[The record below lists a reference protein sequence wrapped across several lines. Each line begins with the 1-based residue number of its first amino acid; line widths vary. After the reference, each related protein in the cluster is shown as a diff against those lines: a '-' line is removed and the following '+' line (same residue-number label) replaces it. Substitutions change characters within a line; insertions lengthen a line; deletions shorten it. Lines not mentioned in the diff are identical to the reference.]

1 MLGYLNARQMFTGMA
16 AALLAVVMLAG
27 DGRAQTQAPAPEQE
41 QKSTFDVQEVLSA
54 GHGFFGRAST
64 ELASVVEYVFSRYGE
79 PTAYI
84 VGEDASGAFFGG
96 VRYGEGEIFMR
107 SGDSLE
113 VFWQGPSIGFDLG
126 ADGSRTMVLVYNLS
140 DPKMI
145 YDRFGSSGG
154 LAYIAG
160 GFGVDF
166 QSNQSNVVLAVIRSG
181 VGLRLGINVGYLKY
195 TAEPTWNPF

>member
-1 MLGYLNARQMFTGMA
+1 MA
-16 AALLAVVMLAG
+16 ATLASAG
-27 DGRAQTQAPAPEQE
+27 PAQAQTPGTKFNSDEIL
-41 QKSTFDVQEVLSA
+41 TT
-54 GHGFFGRAST
+54 GHRLFGRAST
-64 ELASVVEYVFSRYGE
+64 ELASVVEYIFSRYGE

-107 SGDSLE
+107 SGESRE

-140 DPKMI
+140 DPQMI
-145 YDRFGSSGG
+145 FDRFGSSGG
-154 LAYIAG
+154 LAYVVG

-166 QSNQSNVVLAVIRSG
+166 QTNKSDVLLAVIRSG